1 MKERYDVIV
10 VGGGPAG
17 SWAAKHAAEGGVS
30 VLMLEKDREI
40 GLPVRCAEGVSE
52 TALRQLVDV
61 REHWIAQVIKGA
73 RLVAP
78 DGTAVEIN
86 TDALGFVLHRN
97 LFDKDLAGIASDA
110 GADVMTSAYAHGLSI
125 ENDTVTGVRLTHRE
139 QEYIVS
145 SSIVIGADGVESR
158 VGRWAGIDTRT
169 VPRDMETCLQ
179 MTLTGIDI
187 DPEIIELY
195 FGHSVAPGGYAW
207 VFPKG
212 ARTANVGLG
221 ISGVYSGS
229 KKPGV
234 YLQEFIDKK
243 FPGASVLTMVAG
255 GVPVM
260 PTLKKIVGDGFMLAG
275 DAAHQANP
283 VSGGGI
289 TNAMIA
295 GRIAGRVAAEAVRAG
310 DVSAKKLSAYAK
322 EWRKAEGK
330 TNERFYRIKKAV
342 DRFTDEDSN
351 KTARML
357 LSIPSEERTVLQVFK
372 KAFYKNPKLIFEA
385 IKAFR

>member
-17 SWAAKHAAEGGVS
+17 SWAARHAAEGGAS

-52 TALRQLVDV
+52 AALRRLVDV
-61 REHWIAQVIKGA
+61 RERWVAQVIKGA

-78 DGTAVEIN
+78 DGTAVEIK
-86 TDALGFVLHRN
+86 TDELGFILHRN

-110 GADVMTSAYAHGLSI
+110 GADVMTSAYVHGLSI
-125 ENDTVTGVRLTHRE
+125 ENGTVTGVRLTHQRE
-139 QEYIVS
+139 AYAIS

-169 VPRDMETCLQ
+169 VPKDMETCFQ

-187 DPEIIELY
+187 DPEFIELY
-195 FGHSVAPGGYAW
+195 FGHSIAPGGYAW

-212 ARTANVGLG
+212 AKTANVGLG
-221 ISGVYSGS
+221 ISGVYSGG
-229 KKPGV
+229 KKPLE
-234 YLQEFIDKK
+234 YLREFIDKK
-243 FPGASVLTMVAG
+243 FSGASIQTMVAG

-260 PTLKKIVGDGFMLAG
+260 PTLKQVVRDGFMLVG

-283 VSGGGI
+283 ISGGGI
-289 TNAMIA
+289 ANAMIA

-310 DVSAKKLSAYAK
+310 DVSDRKLSAYAK

-342 DRFTDEDSN
+342 DRFTDEDLN
-351 KTARML
+351 RTARML
-357 LSIPSEERTVLQVFK
+357 LSVPSEERTVLQVFK
-372 KAFYKNPKLIFEA
+372 KALYKNPKLILEA